1 VRLPSVLACAA
12 FAVILLPA
20 PTPTPTA
27 SAAGFSP
34 EQRQEIQAIVND
46 YLTKNPEVL
55 IGALKKAEAE
65 MDRDADAKTAALIAL
80 HRHDLLD
87 NPQTPVGGNPQGK
100 VSLVEFFDYRCP
112 YCKATE
118 PALEKL
124 AAEDSQ
130 LRLVYKEF
138 PILGPVSVTAAHA
151 ALAAKRQ
158 GKYDAF
164 HRAMMAAR
172 GNITD
177 DTVFTVAKSVGLDI
191 AQLKRDMAAPEI
203 NEEIAANMKLAD
215 AIAVSGTPAFIVGD
229 QLIPGEIDLT
239 ALKKLVADPGKK

>member
-20 PTPTPTA
+20 PTPTA

-80 HRHDLLD
+80 HRHDLYD

-112 YCKATE
+112 YCKATQ
-118 PALEKL
+118 PSLEKL
-124 AAEDSQ
+124 AAEDPQ

-151 ALAAKRQ
+151 ALAARRQ

-177 DTVFTVAKSVGLDI
+177 DTVFAVAKSVGLDI

-203 NEEIAANMKLAD
+203 KEEIAANMKLAD
-215 AIAVSGTPAFIVGD
+215 AIEVSGTPAFVVGD
-229 QLIPGEIDLT
+229 QLIPGEIDLG